1 MAQSCGLATHPSSPC
16 LAPTMEGSPFS
27 SAASPRLLLPRDK
40 LSSSPPE
47 WDRVKFRSSSAPS
60 SSAREGTVRCT
71 LIASG
76 WSDRGL
82 GAPMGD
88 LEQAGRWP
96 LTPHWH
102 PTPKNRLPFQ
112 VPVNLRVL
120 ALTRGPP
127 GNPRVA
133 MGLRGWWG
141 PDCIPGGAFSPP
153 LGPSATFLDRTHV
166 KGVKNNPS
174 LCYCKRTLLGLQGR
188 ARTQS
193 SEGQFPVPL
202 RPAFP

>member
-1 MAQSCGLATHPSSPC
+1 
-16 LAPTMEGSPFS
+16 MEGSPFS

-47 WDRVKFRSSSAPS
+47 WDRVKFRSNSAPS

-71 LIASG
+71 LIAPS
-76 WSDRGL
+76 WSDRGV

-88 LEQAGRWP
+88 VGQAGRWP

-120 ALTRGPP
+120 ALTRSPP
-127 GNPRVA
+127 GNPRVV
-133 MGLRGWWG
+133 MGLGWWG
-141 PDCIPGGAFSPP
+141 PDSIPGGRR
-153 LGPSATFLDRTHV
+153 PSAPLWALQPHFWTEPMSKELKITLPF
-166 KGVKNNPS
+166 
-174 LCYCKRTLLGLQGR
+174 CYCK
-188 ARTQS
+188 
-193 SEGQFPVPL
+193 
-202 RPAFP
+202 